1 MKIFLTKRH
10 FEFIMLS
17 KLTERGVHMTELP
30 KLTYTLTQAA
40 EAINVSRPTMQQIVN
55 RDDFPAFRTGRR
67 WMIPI
72 EPFKDW
78 LNEQVV
84 AYHQGMDC

>member
-1 MKIFLTKRH
+1 
-10 FEFIMLS
+10 
-17 KLTERGVHMTELP
+17 MTELP

-67 WMIPI
+67 WVIPI
-72 EPFKDW
+72 DPFKEW
-78 LNEQVV
+78 LNDQIV
-84 AYHQGMDC
+84 AYRQGIEV